1 LLKETIL
8 NIQTAVKQLAD
19 INFALDEALIV
30 AITDVRGNIIFANR
44 KFCEISKYTLQELIG
59 QNHRIISSEF
69 HTAEF
74 YRKMYRTIAHGKVWR
89 GEFKNKAKDGS
100 IYWMDSTIVP
110 LLNEQGKPYQY
121 VSFRID
127 ITERKKTEDLIRRAD
142 KVAAIEQ
149 LASAI
154 AHEIRNPLA
163 AIQWSVQALETR
175 SAEDNERI
183 RLISSELER
192 IDSIVEQFLLLAKPQ
207 TVSFQHNDVTVVLGI
222 AVSLMRIHAG
232 KKSVRIVTKFENDV
246 PIVWCDQ
253 NQIEQVFINILKN
266 AIEAMPNGGN
276 ILVQLERDPK
286 RGVLIRFTDEGVG
299 IPGELIANLG
309 NPFYTTKKKGSG
321 LGLMVSDK
329 IVRAHQGTL
338 SIRSEL
344 NKGTAVEITLPA
356 AEPIET
362 MP

>member
-1 LLKETIL
+1 MLKETIL

-30 AITDVRGNIIFANR
+30 AITDVRGNIIFANG
-44 KFCEISKYTLQELIG
+44 KFCEISKYTLSELIG
-59 QNHRIISSEF
+59 QNHKIISSDYHSVEYYR
-69 HTAEF
+69 TM
-74 YRKMYRTIAHGKVWR
+74 YRKIAHGNVWR
-89 GEFKNKAKDGS
+89 GEFRNRAKDGS

-149 LASAI
+149 MASAI

-163 AIQWSVQALETR
+163 AISWSVQALESK
-175 SAEDNERI
+175 SAEDVERI
-183 RLISSELER
+183 GLISSELQR

-207 TVSFQHNDVTVVLGI
+207 IVSFQHNDITIVLGM

-232 KKSVRIVTKFENDV
+232 KKNIRIVTEFENDI
-246 PIVWCDQ
+246 PIVWCER

-266 AIEAMPNGGN
+266 AIEAMPDGGD
-276 ILVQLERDPK
+276 IHVQLVKDTEK
-286 RGVLIRFTDEGVG
+286 GVIIRVSDEGVG
-299 IPGELIANLG
+299 IPNEQIANIG
-309 NPFYTTKKKGSG
+309 NPFYTTKEKGTG

-329 IVRAHQGTL
+329 IVQAHQGTL

-344 NKGTAVEITLPA
+344 NKGTIVEITLPA
-356 AEPIET
+356 ADPLET
-362 MP
+362 LS